1 MDVNTSAPTP
11 RIDQQKNP
19 QGDNCP
25 KKMIIEINDTNLKNT
40 KTIYKS

>member
-19 QGDNCP
+19 WGDNCP
-25 KKMIIEINDTNLKNT
+25 KMIIGINNTNLKNT